1 MEEGRREKK
10 TGKESISILIN
21 RTTHH
26 QRSSWKLLSISCDI
40 GRCYV
45 IKKHSSNPI
54 LGPGQEGPLTWDLTG
69 RGLPSSSLSCALWDK
84 ESTDPKGLV
93 YSGPASLYSAY
104 PESSHAHR
112 GRSLDV
118 DAQLGVH
125 TRVARSPCTM
135 GQGMGTE
142 DKRDHELRAK
152 LSPYRSPRYPRILS
166 SNLDFQVINKEYL
179 SR

>member
-93 YSGPASLYSAY
+93 YSEHTLVPLAY
-104 PESSHAHR
+104 TLHI
-112 GRSLDV
+112 
-118 DAQLGVH
+118 Q
-125 TRVARSPCTM
+125 
-135 GQGMGTE
+135 
-142 DKRDHELRAK
+142 RA
-152 LSPYRSPRYPRILS
+152 LMLIGEGAWMWMH
-166 SNLDFQVINKEYL
+166 NWGFTHV
-179 SR
+179 